1 MQLDNRSIFGI
12 LAEEMNILPRNYVD
26 EFRVQY
32 PSAQQA
38 KYLGIPPDK
47 PLLGVFQ
54 WVLDANGDVIYHNDE
69 LIVTDSHTFTIRSH
83 IE

>member
-1 MQLDNRSIFGI
+1 
-12 LAEEMNILPRNYVD
+12 MNFACSTPAHSRRNIWAS
-26 EFRVQY
+26 RRI
-32 PSAQQA
+32 S
-38 KYLGIPPDK
+38 

>member
-1 MQLDNRSIFGI
+1 MRSVSYTHLDVYKRQ
-12 LAEEMNILPRNYVD
+12 
-26 EFRVQY
+26 QY

-38 KYLGIPPDK
+38 KYLGIPQEK

-54 WVLDANGDVIYHNDE
+54 WVLDADGNVIYYNDE
-69 LIVTDSHTFTIRSH
+69 LIISDSHPFTIRSH